1 MPCEFFPDVLTHGLD
16 YADEDVSYGCHRY
29 KRKEPMRKK
38 LLVIDDDREVR
49 QATRFAFERDFD
61 VLETAD
67 EKEALRLFDEHSP
80 EVVFLDIVFHGIPKG
95 WEILKEIRKRGRKAL
110 VVLVTALASAERN
123 PLAGEADGFF
133 AKPFDIDKVNAFL
146 AERGVLPEAED

>member
-1 MPCEFFPDVLTHGLD
+1 
-16 YADEDVSYGCHRY
+16 
-29 KRKEPMRKK
+29 MRKK

-61 VLETAD
+61 VLEARD
-67 EKEALRLFDEHSP
+67 EKEALRLFDENSP

-95 WEILKEIRKRGRKAL
+95 WEILKEIRKRGRKTL

-123 PLAGEADGFF
+123 PLASEADGFF
-133 AKPFDIDKVNAFL
+133 GKPFDLDAVNAFL
-146 AERGVLPEAED
+146 VEKGMLPEAEDLSSKEKEMEEGA